1 MRYVWVDIA
10 KGIAILA
17 VVLLHIDFTFPE
29 TELFPLRAF
38 LGASW
43 HVEVFFLIAG
53 FFIQEEK
60 LCRPLVFIKSKVKT
74 LYRPLLCFYIPAVLF
89 HNVMMRLGW
98 YDPTIA
104 YGGKYMYY
112 WDFGQLVT
120 HLSLSVCLAGRE
132 PILGAMWFVYV
143 LFMALCGFSFVSWLI
158 SKISCD
164 RKKHEW
170 MRFFT
175 LLMLCILSCVASRVY
190 GFTIPRCNNVL
201 TAMWLIYVGYVCRNK
216 LLLRFDNKYVCIA
229 SALLFYHGVT
239 VIGWIAVGGNY
250 YSDVISLTWMSVAAL
265 YVVCY
270 ISKQMEHNPVGCF
283 LSCCGRNSFYIM
295 ALHLVGF
302 KIGTYTLA
310 CVGVDRPLSALIAP
324 AGNSF
329 LLLFYYFLFGVF
341 FSLAFMVVF
350 RKLRCSHSSLSK

>member
-143 LFMALCGFSFVSWLI
+143 
-158 SKISCD
+158 
-164 RKKHEW
+164 
-170 MRFFT
+170 
-175 LLMLCILSCVASRVY
+175 LSCVASRVY